1 MCVVFVKIYF
11 LYKLY
16 KGKVIMAEFAPSVED
31 ETFKSCS
38 ATLEPLIVRYCPTC
52 SLPPEYCEYG
62 PCFDTCLPWIVENM
76 PEVLSDEVLARMTSK
91 IAIDENGQTIESED
105 GEENSGE
112 KQKKRR
118 GGPKL
123 KKVAEAGEVKVI
135 IAKVQRQKR
144 KYVTV
149 VAGLESVQGSD

>member
-1 MCVVFVKIYF
+1 
-11 LYKLY
+11 
-16 KGKVIMAEFAPSVED
+16 MAEFAAGSAEAED
-31 ETFKSCS
+31 ETLKSCS
-38 ATLEPLIVRYCPTC
+38 APLEPLVVRYCPTC

-91 IAIDENGQTIESED
+91 ITLDENGEPVENEG
-105 GEENSGE
+105 GEEEGE
-112 KQKKRR
+112 VKKKKR

-123 KKVAEAGEVKVI
+123 KKVAEFGGEVKVV

-144 KYVTV
+144 KYITV
-149 VAGLESVQGSD
+149 VAGLETVPGVLSNVGTANVVYY